1 VALDDDLVRT
11 SRATGSRS
19 PLVRLYYSCGHAVR
33 ELLKFGVVGAGGVVV
48 DVGLSNLLLTQMPH
62 KPLTAKGISTLAAIT
77 FNYVGNRHWTFRHRT
92 RSQVH
97 REYAAFF
104 AISIVGLLMTL
115 GVVAFTRYVLG
126 YEGRLAFNISANVV
140 GLALS
145 TVFRFWAYRTFVFP
159 VMEEGEEEEATA
171 SAQ

>member
-1 VALDDDLVRT
+1 MVR
-11 SRATGSRS
+11 A
-19 PLVRLYYSCGHAVR
+19 YYSLGHAFR
-33 ELLKFGVVGAGGVVV
+33 ELLKFGVVGAFGVVI
-48 DVGLSNLLLTQMPH
+48 DVGLSNLLLSAMPH
-62 KPLTAKGISTLAAIT
+62 KPLTAKGISTCVAIT
-77 FNYVGNRHWTFRHRT
+77 FNYIGNRHWTFRHRS

-126 YEGRLAFNISANVV
+126 FEGRLAFNISANVV

-145 TVFRFWAYRTFVFP
+145 TAFRFWAYRTYVFP
-159 VMEEGEEEEATA
+159 VMEEGEEERVP
-171 SAQ
+171 SAH